1 MPYHTPNKLAFC
13 PAAKLVLVNNY
24 RIQIK
29 TVYFMFAKE
38 LLQINA
44 KRKNTVKQTTNLVN
58 WLRIQKWDKFKPF
71 ILSRII

>member
-29 TVYFMFAKE
+29 TVYFMFAKD
-38 LLQINA
+38 IRNV
-44 KRKNTVKQTTNLVN
+44 RSNG
-58 WLRIQKWDKFKPF
+58 
-71 ILSRII
+71 